1 MGFGGRRSWRGACGP
16 SGEGVEQDSERER
29 EDALGDAEGESGW
42 GAGEVAF
49 KVHLLF
55 EAREDALDDEAGRGE
70 CALAAEVGGGAG
82 LVRA

>member
-1 MGFGGRRSWRGACGP
+1 MLMLDKFYAALAVVASRA

-42 GAGEVAF
+42 DAREVAF

-55 EAREDALDDEAGRGE
+55 
-70 CALAAEVGGGAG
+70 
-82 LVRA
+82 